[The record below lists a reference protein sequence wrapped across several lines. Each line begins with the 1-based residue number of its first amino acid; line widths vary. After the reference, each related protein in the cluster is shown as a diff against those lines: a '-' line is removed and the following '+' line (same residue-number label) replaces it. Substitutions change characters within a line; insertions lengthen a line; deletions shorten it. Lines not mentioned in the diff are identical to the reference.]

1 MSANLISRLG
11 RAGAAIALVLVALP
25 GTALGDAG
33 NVVIP
38 DRIPAT
44 AGQTV
49 TIFKNKDFRVTGTC
63 EDNGGG
69 DFTANT
75 FLQARRDNLAYT
87 TYGAPTGTDEFQV
100 DFDRSDGK
108 IDFTTS
114 DATGTTT
121 VFDEA
126 EYYEFYAEGRGGRV
140 LRAHTATSVHMRGND
155 CGFSGAFV
163 QAARSGPV
171 RTLRRTKV
179 DASES
184 ATLLRTDDFKITG
197 SCVDNGGGDLTA
209 SVQLTARRPH
219 LIYYLTDLDQ
229 LDTNFGPGDGPIEV
243 FNTNQVA
250 GGTLPDF
257 LGNSFY
263 NDVFAVGRGGTVL
276 QGRIGTM
283 VHARGADCAYSATFI
298 GAKSGG
304 HLRVRD
310 VVEARPGKS
319 VKLYA
324 NEDFRVIGRC
334 VNNGGGDLTA
344 DTFVR
349 AKRRHLAFSAY
360 NGDVYGEPDFGP
372 EDGRAD
378 ITSEDATGTVPD
390 FYSEDQYSDFWGEG
404 RGGDTL
410 QGRVAEGVHIR
421 GAACTFAGFF
431 FD

>member
-1 MSANLISRLG
+1 LF
-11 RAGAAIALVLVALP
+11 VVALP
-25 GTALGDAG
+25 AMALGDAG
-33 NVVIP
+33 NVVVP
-38 DRIPAT
+38 DRIPAK
-44 AGQTV
+44 AGKTV

-87 TYGAPTGTDEFQV
+87 TYGAPIGTDDFQV
-100 DFDRSDGK
+100 DFDRSDGR

-121 VFDEA
+121 GFEEA

-140 LRAHTATSVHMRGND
+140 LRAHTATSVHMRGKD

-163 QAARSGPV
+163 QGAGSGPV
-171 RTLRRTKV
+171 KTLSRKKV
-179 DASES
+179 DAGGS

-197 SCVDNGGGDLTA
+197 SCVANGDDLTA
-209 SVQLTARRPH
+209 SVQLQARRRH

-229 LDTNFGPGDGPIEV
+229 QDTDFGPGDGAIEV
-243 FNTNQVA
+243 FSSTQVA
-250 GGTLPDF
+250 GGAQPDF
-257 LGNSFY
+257 VGNSFY
-263 NDVFAVGRGGTVL
+263 NDVFAVGRGGTIL

-283 VHARGADCAYSATFI
+283 VHAKGADCAYSGTFI

-310 VVEARPGKS
+310 MVEAKPGKS
-319 VKLYA
+319 VKLYE
-324 NEDFRVIGRC
+324 NEDFKVTGTC

-344 DTFVR
+344 DTFVK
-349 AKRRHLAFSAY
+349 AKRGQLAFSAY
-360 NGDVYGEPDFGP
+360 NGNVYGEPNFGP

-378 ITSEDATGTVPD
+378 ITGEDATGTLPD